1 MLNKNISRMAP
12 FAVIV
17 VKEELFIL
25 NLRMRK
31 LKLGWV
37 NNLPKVASLIADK
50 PEFEPKTA

>member
-1 MLNKNISRMAP
+1 MAP

-25 NLRMRK
+25 NLWMRK
-31 LKLGWV
+31 LKPGWV
-37 NNLPKVASLIADK
+37 NNLSKGASLIVDK